1 MPDRNQLPMLHK
13 TAVDLLKR
21 GKDKHRNTKIRLIKQ
36 WEEEAITR
44 CTLSQILKL
53 SAGIAAQIKD
63 KVKMLIRIQRTCD
76 CSGTGTISFLG
87 VEIRVYS
94 FWKISPLKVQLV
106 VQSLTTRTSVFR
118 ENLREITKNSAKQLI
133 RAHVVIRSK
142 WSIISWNCP
151 FKKGIRFRWF
161 TGQQAFTMRDG

>member
-44 CTLSQILKL
+44 YTLSQILKL

-94 FWKISPLKVQLV
+94 F
-106 VQSLTTRTSVFR
+106 
-118 ENLREITKNSAKQLI
+118 
-133 RAHVVIRSK
+133 
-142 WSIISWNCP
+142 
-151 FKKGIRFRWF
+151 
-161 TGQQAFTMRDG
+161 